1 MAEHTAENTVLCGAN
16 SYVRKFYLNPAFQKL
31 PESIKRELQ
40 ILCVSIT
47 EEAGGVLTLE
57 FDEEGNL
64 LFKASAED
72 GDYLFDDIASGMK
85 IGRAHFDHQEL
96 LEELELYYRVVFLGE
111 KI

>member
-1 MAEHTAENTVLCGAN
+1 MAEHTAEHTVLCGAN

-47 EEAGGVLTLE
+47 EEA
-57 FDEEGNL
+57 
-64 LFKASAED
+64 SAED
-72 GDYLFDDIASGMK
+72 SDYLFDEIASGMK
-85 IGRAHFDHQEL
+85 IGRARFDHQEL

-111 KI
+111 EI